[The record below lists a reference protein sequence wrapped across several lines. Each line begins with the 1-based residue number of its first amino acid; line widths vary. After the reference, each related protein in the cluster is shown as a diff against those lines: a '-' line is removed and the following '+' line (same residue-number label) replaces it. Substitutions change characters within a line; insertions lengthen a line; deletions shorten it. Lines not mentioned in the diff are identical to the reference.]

1 MKKTISFMG
10 FQVAFVDMNRQDN
23 FSYQGLLALFDYLEN
38 YEEDCDTEI
47 ELDVIALCCE
57 YTEYENFEEYDKDY
71 SDSNIMGIEDLQE
84 HTIVIMIDDV
94 SFIIQDY

>member
-1 MKKTISFMG
+1 MKQTITEYSFIE
-10 FQVAFVDMNRQDN
+10 AFKNSHRLDN
-23 FSYQGLLALFDYLEN
+23 FTIDGLRALFNYIEQ

-57 YTEYENFEEYDKDY
+57 FTEYENLAELQQNY
-71 SDSNIMGIEDLQE
+71 SDIESIDELQDN
-84 HTIVIMIDDV
+84 TTVIMIDDE